1 MRNWPCFRPREVLG
15 AEVGRGGMSWGRR
28 WSLGP
33 VPATAYRIPP
43 KRTSAQKGSGRDPEL
58 SQLLRLVLQKLGSE
72 DSSEV
77 TGSPEEEGGSDRGK
91 RPKRSHV
98 APSAAFPPVKR
109 RRNGKA
115 LVLGSINL
123 TPPTAV
129 SVPAQITLPDTLAP
143 PTGPPSAPPAAI
155 TGNASPPSMGMEG
168 VLADIR
174 KSLAALVPTAQP
186 GASPT
191 PPPGLVAPTS
201 SGSPPVRVPEH
212 QGQEQNP
219 LRLALLEVAKLLAGI
234 NAPSSTVPPLTAP
247 WGLGDSWQNAV
258 SDLKHQAHSL
268 VAAHTSAPLQPA
280 NSSSSAAPAPSA
292 GLPSPPGVPNVLPS
306 TSKVPDQVN
315 TTKEGT
321 TDSLLSRP
329 GKLAAHVSAEVKEK
343 IWKGEFVDIFSL
355 IRAKRREVEVK
366 EKETKSSFYGER
378 KPKVEESITN
388 WLFAFNVF
396 MSVLLEKKTEL
407 AYDRDFRWAKVEDPS
422 IGWDQTEVNIWLECV
437 NNKVSGKLPFR
448 PQLSGEKK
456 GSCWAFNRKMCTRPT
471 GTCKFRHNCSFC
483 GHPSHPE
490 SKCIKKSK
498 ERGKD
503 SVKSSN

>member
-1 MRNWPCFRPREVLG
+1 M
-15 AEVGRGGMSWGRR
+15 
-28 WSLGP
+28 
-33 VPATAYRIPP
+33 PP
-43 KRTSAQKGSGRDPEL
+43 KRTSAQKGPGRDPEL

-77 TGSPEEEGGSDRGK
+77 TGSTEEEGGNVRGK

-109 RRNGKA
+109 RRDGKA
-115 LVLGSINL
+115 LVPASINL

-129 SVPAQITLPDTLAP
+129 SVPAQITLPDT
-143 PTGPPSAPPAAI
+143 PARLQ
-155 TGNASPPSMGMEG
+155 GHPLRHPQLSRSPPSMGMEG

-174 KSLAALVPTAQP
+174 KSLAALAPTAQP

-191 PPPGLVAPTS
+191 PPPGLVTPGSA
-201 SGSPPVRVPEH
+201 GSPPVRVPELKA
-212 QGQEQNP
+212 QDQNP
-219 LRLALLEVAKLLAGI
+219 SRLALLEVANLLAGI
-234 NAPSSTVPPLTAP
+234 NAPTSTVPPLAAP

-258 SDLKHQAHSL
+258 SYLKRQVDSL
-268 VAAHTSAPLQPA
+268 VAAHTSNPVQPA
-280 NSSSSAAPAPSA
+280 SSSSSAAPAPST
-292 GLPSPPGVPNVLPS
+292 GLPSLPGVQNVLPS

-315 TTKEGT
+315 PTKEGT

-329 GKLAAHVSAEVKEK
+329 GMLAAHVSAEVKER
-343 IWKGEFVDIFSL
+343 IWKGEFVDIFAL

-366 EKETKSSFYGER
+366 EKETKSSSYGER

-388 WLFAFNVF
+388 WLFGFNVF
-396 MSVLLEKKTEL
+396 MSVLLEKKPEL
-407 AYDRDFRWAKVEDPS
+407 GTSLIYYANKIMKAQHTYGGMAWLEYDRDFRWAKVEDPS
-422 IGWDQTEVNIWLECV
+422 IGWDQTEVNVWLECV

-471 GTCKFRHNCSFC
+471 GTFKFRHNCSFC

-503 SVKSSN
+503 SVTSSN